1 MARIYPL
8 FSSSK
13 GNSFFCGDADCGILV
28 DCGRSFKQIKNALE
42 LRNIDVSAVKAVLI
56 THTHSDHTGGLRVLH
71 GKTNARVY
79 GSEKTLLR
87 IDPSIVNIEAVG
99 ETTFEAADTGII
111 AEAIPTKHDC
121 AGSNFYKLT
130 FPGGGSAM
138 ICTDLGTVT
147 KAVKERSA
155 GVRTVFL
162 ESNYDPDMLR
172 DCTYDYN
179 TKARIASNS
188 GHLSNAASA
197 RFAGELIKSGATQ
210 IVLSHLSEN
219 SNTPKIARETHLEI
233 LENEFGYRLGR
244 DFLLSILSPECSTD
258 YYTI

>member
-13 GNSFFCGDADCGILV
+13 GNSFFCGDAECGILV

-42 LRNIDVSAVKAVLI
+42 LRGIGISAIRAVLV
-56 THTHSDHTGGLRVLH
+56 THTHSDHTGGLRVLS

-79 GSEKTLLR
+79 GSPETLLR
-87 IDPSIVNIEAVG
+87 IDPSIMNIEATDG
-99 ETTFEAADTGII
+99 ATFEAADTGIV

-138 ICTDLGTVT
+138 ICTDLGCVG
-147 KAVKERSA
+147 EEIISRSA

-172 DCTYDYN
+172 DCTYDYS
-179 TKARIASNS
+179 TKARIASNK

-197 RFAGELIKSGATQ
+197 RFAGELIRRGTTQ
-210 IVLSHLSEN
+210 LVLSHLSEN
-219 SNTPKIARETHLEI
+219 SNTPKIARETHLKI
-233 LENEFGYRLGR
+233 LESEFGFILGK
-244 DFLLSILSPECSTD
+244 DYLLSILSPECSTD